1 MTSLDLVERL
11 DIRSALYGGRTEAF
25 KLYWKLNTGGSF
37 KYIDICSLYPY
48 VNKSKLYPIFH
59 PHIITRDFETIDK
72 YFGIALVKILPPR
85 NLYIPVLPYR
95 CNGKLTF
102 PLCAKCANTNQLTP
116 CRCTDNDRALIGT
129 YVTLELHKAITKGY
143 KMLKIYEVYHYE
155 HTTDELFAEYINTFI
170 GLKTEASGYPTS
182 CITSEQKKEYIKQY
196 KEREG
201 IILNPDKIEHNP
213 GLRQIGKAFA
223 NNLWGRLSLRDNLNR
238 TAYVRTPEEFQR
250 LITDPEL
257 QIIDFKIINDNVI
270 ALIYNNKEQY
280 VPLSLTTNSILSSFT
295 TCYGRMELYD
305 AMEKLGNRVCYC
317 DTDSIMYNTEVSLID
332 QPHIPLGNYLGQFT
346 NEIPEG
352 KHVVEFCSTGP
363 KCYSL
368 LFNDNSQLTKIRGFT
383 LNHRNSM
390 SINFDVMKNMLLNQD
405 IQNCTDDELYTYTV
419 NPSKISR
426 DKKRNIIYN
435 KTELKRFK
443 AVFTKRVIMP
453 DLTTLPY
460 GYMRE

>member
-1 MTSLDLVERL
+1 
-11 DIRSALYGGRTEAF
+11 
-25 KLYWKLNTGGSF
+25 
-37 KYIDICSLYPY
+37 
-48 VNKSKLYPIFH
+48 
-59 PHIITRDFETIDK
+59 
-72 YFGIALVKILPPR
+72 
-85 NLYIPVLPYR
+85 
-95 CNGKLTF
+95 
-102 PLCAKCANTNQLTP
+102 
-116 CRCTDNDRALIGT
+116 
-129 YVTLELHKAITKGY
+129 
-143 KMLKIYEVYHYE
+143 
-155 HTTDELFAEYINTFI
+155 
-170 GLKTEASGYPTS
+170 
-182 CITSEQKKEYIKQY
+182 
-196 KEREG
+196 
-201 IILNPDKIEHNP
+201 
-213 GLRQIGKAFA
+213 
-223 NNLWGRLSLRDNLNR
+223 
-238 TAYVRTPEEFQR
+238 

-352 KHVVEFCSTGP
+352 KHVVEFCSMGP